1 MVANDLAKNAF
12 YNQLHLVI
20 QQVPPHDI
28 SIVLADFNA
37 TSSSDS
43 RGSQTGNIVGPQSP
57 DSAKQEAYPLD
68 TLFPRKNIYKWTWY
82 SPNGRTRK
90 ALDHILISS
99 QWKSSITNCRVYRRD
114 QLGNTD
120 HRLLIGQLRLKLK
133 VTTPKWVQ
141 PQLRASHLLPQ
152 GNIVARLRS
161 TAIYVTIYEQTEK
174 KYRI

>member
-1 MVANDLAKNAF
+1 MPPAHRIPAAARQVTSLAHN
-12 YNQLHLVI
+12 
-20 QQVPPHDI
+20 
-28 SIVLADFNA
+28 
-37 TSSSDS
+37 
-43 RGSQTGNIVGPQSP
+43 PQILTPTIMETVSCI
-57 DSAKQEAYPLD
+57 SAKQEAYPLD

-99 QWKSSITNCRVYRRD
+99 QWKSSITNCRVYRGD

-120 HRLLIGQLRLKLK
+120 HRLLIAQLRLKLK
-133 VTTPKWVQ
+133 ATTPKWVQ

-152 GNIVARLRS
+152 LNIVARLRS